1 MAGSATS
8 TGRAGRA
15 GRTVGCFAVV
25 ILVVIAVGV
34 LGLAFLREREQ
45 LPPMQFEQRCVA
57 TADGRSVT
65 LSREQAYLTAIIV
78 GVSVQR
84 QLDPQAATIA
94 MATAYQESGIRNLN
108 YGDRD
113 SVGLFQQR
121 PSQDWGTK
129 EQIMD
134 PWYASNAFY
143 NALVKIPNWQNGDVN
158 DTAQAVQKS
167 GYPNAYRQHEQN
179 AAVLGKV
186 FTGQVPGGLSCFDER
201 TDAGQADAFGTQLA
215 LTHGRLSTRT
225 SGKTLTIT
233 ARNPQHAWSIA
244 GYATANAGLQGIARV
259 ETNART
265 WEPDGRT
272 MPSWVSAGSSNERTV
287 VVTFR

>member
-1 MAGSATS
+1 MARATS
-8 TGRAGRA
+8 TGRTGRA

-25 ILVVIAVGV
+25 ILIVIAVGV
-34 LGLAFLREREQ
+34 LGLAFLRDRQQ
-45 LPPMQFEQRCVA
+45 LPPTQFEQRCVA

-65 LSREQAYLTAIIV
+65 LTREQAYLTAIIV

-94 MATAYQESGIRNLN
+94 MATAYQESGIRNLT

-113 SVGLFQQR
+113 SIGLFQQR
-121 PSQDWGTK
+121 PSQDWGTQQ
-129 EQIMD
+129 QIMD

-167 GYPNAYRQHEQN
+167 GFPDAYRKHEQN
-179 AAVLGKV
+179 AVVLSKV
-186 FTGQVPGGLSCFDER
+186 FTGQAPGGLSCFDER
-201 TDAGQADAFGTQLA
+201 SNAGQPDAFGTQLA
-215 LTHGRLSTRT
+215 LTHGKLSTRT

-233 ARNPQHAWSIA
+233 ARNPQQAWSIA
-244 GYATANAGLQGIARV
+244 HYATANAGLQGIARV

-265 WEPDGRT
+265 WEPDGNS
-272 MPSWVSAGSSNERTV
+272 MPKWISAGSSGERTV
-287 VVTFR
+287 IVTFR